1 MQKRNSKRKGDN
13 AERKVCSILEEWT
26 SEEFVRVPASG
37 GLRYIDKTI
46 QHLICGDVVCTNAE
60 FREKFPFQ
68 IEVKHYK
75 DLGLRRHYDEAEGK
89 LTKILAQVQRFWEQ
103 SQRDAERA
111 SSVTKQ
117 VGLLWVRENRLG
129 EAHLFIVFIP
139 KMSIVDLKK
148 FKNKYHIIYEDAE
161 KVAIKST
168 DLTAK
173 VYKSFYN
180 LIKT

>member
-1 MQKRNSKRKGDN
+1 MQKRNSRRKGQN

-26 SEEFVRVPASG
+26 GQEFVRVPASG
-37 GLRYIDKTI
+37 GLRYASKTI

-60 FREKFPFQ
+60 FRESFPFQ
-68 IEVKHYK
+68 VEVKHYK
-75 DLGLRRHYDEAEGK
+75 DLGLKRNYDEAEDRI
-89 LTKILAQVQRFWEQ
+89 TKILAQVQRFWGQ

-111 SSVTKQ
+111 SSVNKQ

-139 KMSIVDLKK
+139 TDSIADIKK
-148 FKNKYHIIYEDAE
+148 FTKKYNIIYQDAE

-168 DLTAK
+168 DLTSK

-180 LIKT
+180 LIKV

>member
-1 MQKRNSKRKGDN
+1 MQRRNSRKKGQN

-26 SEEFVRVPASG
+26 GEEFVRVPASG
-37 GLRYIDKTI
+37 GLRYVSKTI
-46 QHLICGDVVCTNAE
+46 QPLICGDVVCTNAD
-60 FREKFPFQ
+60 FRQKFPFQ

-75 DLGLRRHYDEAEGK
+75 DLGLKRHYDEAEGK

-139 KMSIVDLKK
+139 KMSIRDIKK
-148 FKNKYHIIYEDAE
+148 FSDKYPLIYEDTE
-161 KVAIKST
+161 KVAVKSIN
-168 DLTAK
+168 LTAK
-173 VYKSFYN
+173 AYKSFYN
-180 LIKT
+180 MIDA